1 MQNSNTKAYYV
12 IDSKLHHL
20 ERQYELFR
28 TTAVLNTI
36 PGININIKEII
47 GNYILHQSGVC
58 LMPVVYQIMLVIE
71 NQIWYMQFAIPQM
84 VHGSVRGEIN

>member
-1 MQNSNTKAYYV
+1 MQNSNAKAYYV

-47 GNYILHQSGVC
+47 GNYILH
-58 LMPVVYQIMLVIE
+58 
-71 NQIWYMQFAIPQM
+71 
-84 VHGSVRGEIN
+84 

>member
-1 MQNSNTKAYYV
+1 MKNSNTKAYYV

-36 PGININIKEII
+36 PGININIKETI
-47 GNYILHQSGVC
+47 GNYILH
-58 LMPVVYQIMLVIE
+58 
-71 NQIWYMQFAIPQM
+71 
-84 VHGSVRGEIN
+84 